1 VSGKEPEVLPP
12 VETDAADGPQ
22 TADSSEPEESGELIS
37 TFLADGS
44 QIFEKE
50 SAPVPVP
57 LDGIPSED
65 DSASL
70 PSAPGQVSSLSY
82 YMTQLS
88 DHAPISREEEHALA
102 VRWVEDGDVSA
113 ARKLVVSNLRLV
125 VKIAMEYRRAWTNS
139 LDLIQEGNVGLM
151 EAVQRYDPYQGVKLS
166 SYAVYWIRAYILKY
180 ILDNMRSV
188 RLGTTRASRKLFFQL
203 NKERAR
209 LEREGF
215 EVEPKLIAERLDVSE
230 DDVIEMENRL
240 SRPDTYLDAPAR
252 REDSQGATV
261 GDGFATSSDS
271 AEAQVGDA
279 QLRDKFLQ
287 QIDEFAANLSERDQ
301 RILRERILSDE
312 PRTLAEMGEEFGVSR
327 ERIRQ
332 LEARMI
338 KNLREYV
345 QESMVD
351 FDYYTP
357 PAEDE

>member
-1 VSGKEPEVLPP
+1 MSGKDPEVLPP
-12 VETDAADGPQ
+12 LEAETVDEPPPVDDPARDG
-22 TADSSEPEESGELIS
+22 SGE
-37 TFLADGS
+37 FLADGS
-44 QIFEKE
+44 QILDPE
-50 SAPVPVP
+50 SAPVPIP
-57 LDGIPSED
+57 LEALDPHD

-82 YMTQLS
+82 YMSQLA

-230 DDVIEMENRL
+230 EDVLEMENRL

-252 REDSQGATV
+252 RDEGQGATI
-261 GDGFATSSDS
+261 GDGFATPGDS

-279 QLRDKFLQ
+279 ELRENFLE
-287 QIDEFAANLSERDQ
+287 QIEAFAETLEPRDL
-301 RILRERILSDE
+301 RILRERILADE

-327 ERIRQ
+327 ERVRQ

-338 KNLREYV
+338 KNLRTYV
-345 QESMVD
+345 QENMVD

>member
-1 VSGKEPEVLPP
+1 VSGKDPEVLPP
-12 VETDAADGPQ
+12 LEAE
-22 TADSSEPEESGELIS
+22 TADEALPVEDLVGEDGAE
-37 TFLADGS
+37 FLADGS
-44 QIFEKE
+44 QILDPE

-57 LDGIPSED
+57 VEVLDPED
-65 DSASL
+65 DTASL

-82 YMTQLS
+82 YMSQLA

-102 VRWVEDGDVSA
+102 VRWVEDGDVGA

-230 DDVIEMENRL
+230 DDVLEMENRL

-252 REDSQGATV
+252 RDEGQGATI
-261 GDGFATSSDS
+261 GDGFATPGDS

-279 QLRDKFLQ
+279 ELRENFLQ
-287 QIDEFAANLSERDQ
+287 QIEAFAETLAPRDQ
-301 RILRERILSDE
+301 RILRERILADE

-327 ERIRQ
+327 ERVRQ

-345 QESMVD
+345 QENMVD

>member
-1 VSGKEPEVLPP
+1 MSGKNPEILPP
-12 VETDAADGPQ
+12 ETEESTLDALHEPGANEAHAKGPAAD
-22 TADSSEPEESGELIS
+22 
-37 TFLADGS
+37 FLADGS
-44 QIFEKE
+44 QILDPE
-50 SAPVPVP
+50 SAPVPIP
-57 LDGIPSED
+57 LDALSADD

-70 PSAPGQVSSLSY
+70 PTGPGQVSSLSY
-82 YMTQLS
+82 YMSQLA

-102 VRWVEDGDVSA
+102 VRWTEEGDVAA

-215 EVEPKLIAERLDVSE
+215 EVEPKLIAERLDVTE
-230 DDVIEMENRL
+230 DDVIEMESRL

-252 REDSQGATV
+252 REDGHGATV
-261 GDGFATSSDS
+261 GDSFATSGAS
-271 AEAQVGDA
+271 AESQVGDA
-279 QLRDKFLQ
+279 ELRATIQ
-287 QIDEFAANLSERDQ
+287 QRIEEFAEGLNERDQ
-301 RILRERILSDE
+301 RILRERILADE

-338 KNLREYV
+338 KNLRAYV
-345 QESMVD
+345 QENMVD

-357 PAEDE
+357 TED

>member
-1 VSGKEPEVLPP
+1 MSGKDPEVLPP
-12 VETDAADGPQ
+12 LEAETVDETPPVEDL
-22 TADSSEPEESGELIS
+22 SGAEAGE
-37 TFLADGS
+37 FLADGS
-44 QIFEKE
+44 QILDPE
-50 SAPVPVP
+50 SAPVPIPVEV
-57 LDGIPSED
+57 LDSED
-65 DSASL
+65 DTASL

-82 YMTQLS
+82 YMSQLA

-102 VRWVEDGDVSA
+102 VRWVEEGDVGA
-113 ARKLVVSNLRLV
+113 VRKLVVSNLRLV

-215 EVEPKLIAERLDVSE
+215 EVEPKLIAERLDVTEE
-230 DDVIEMENRL
+230 DVLEMENRL

-252 REDSQGATV
+252 REEGQGATI
-261 GDGFATSSDS
+261 GDGFATPGDS

-279 QLRDKFLQ
+279 QLRENFLE
-287 QIDEFAANLSERDQ
+287 QIETFAETLAPRDQ
-301 RILRERILSDE
+301 RILRERILADE

-327 ERIRQ
+327 ERVRQ

-345 QESMVD
+345 QENMVD

-357 PAEDE
+357 PSEDE